1 MRFTQ
6 GQRVRTPGGLGN
18 VAYERLAAPDYTAAE
33 AVSVVLDSERTRAGY
48 VGTIYRAEAIEPLT
62 REQCPEV
69 LEDPAGGAGW
79 RCTAGKDHIG
89 GHRHGQRMWS

>member
-6 GQRVRTPGGLGN
+6 GQRVRTPNGLGS
-18 VAYERLAAPDYTAAE
+18 VAYERLAAPAYTEAE

-48 VGTIYRAEAIEPLT
+48 VGTIFKAEAIEPLT
-62 REQCPEV
+62 REQCADV
-69 LEDPAGGAGW
+69 LEDPNGGAGW

-89 GHRHGQRMWS
+89 AHRHGVRMWS